1 MKAKLDFKNWLINY
15 LQGNNFSVKKD
26 DIESGK
32 DSFDNYIFHQEDMP
46 YDSYD
51 RMYALYL
58 LDVYPELVS
67 DFKKLIANDNADRV
81 KDSDCYDLM
90 NKYGIKEEFLNVLT
104 PMSYD
109 NYEREGISPVAAFYN
124 MLFVAVDGK
133 DAVLKDTYTDGG
145 WFGGI

>member
-1 MKAKLDFKNWLINY
+1 MKAKLDFKSWLINY
-15 LQGNNFSVKKD
+15 LQGNNFGIKKEE
-26 DIESGK
+26 IESGK
-32 DSFDNYIFHQEDMP
+32 DSFANYIFYQEDMP

-58 LDVYPELVS
+58 LDVYPDMVK
-67 DFKKLIANDNADRV
+67 DFSKMISNNNANKV
-81 KDSDCYDLM
+81 KDSDCYALM
-90 NKYGIKEEFLNVLT
+90 DKYGIKEEFLDVLT

-109 NYEREGISPVAAFYN
+109 NFEREGINPVMAFYN

-133 DAVLKDTYTDGG
+133 DAVLKDAYTDGG